1 MTEAL
6 SFKDL
11 LDLVEKLETRVNA
24 YWNFYTVV
32 TIAAGGWLLTRT
44 ADFTLAQGLLL
55 MAGLACFYAA
65 NLAMI
70 RGATR
75 LIVAAGQ
82 EVRARAANLDFSS
95 PAFQITLRQ
104 DLLPGRLPASYILHL
119 AVDAAIL
126 TAIALKIGPVGST

>member
-6 SFKDL
+6 AFKDL
-11 LDLVEKLETRVNA
+11 LDLLEKLETRVNA

-32 TIAAGGWLLTRT
+32 TVAAGGWLLTRT
-44 ADFTLAQGLLL
+44 PSFSLAQGLLL

-75 LIVAAGQ
+75 LIAAAGH
-82 EVRARAANLDFSS
+82 EVRARAGSLDFSS
-95 PAFQITLRQ
+95 PVFQQTLRA
-104 DLLPGRLPASYILHL
+104 DLLPGRLAASYILHL

-126 TAIALKIGPVGST
+126 AAVALRIGPS